1 MKELQAGIRLVQEKS
16 IQLNRHPIF
25 KKRAREPKAVK
36 ALPKQVS
43 NQKRPLVSFPVR
55 SHLGVL
61 RQRTSEGWRRLE
73 SQAKRINQLS
83 GELAAAMLEF
93 KAIASEINQD
103 WRAIQA
109 IQKSSNT
116 TDICKYCNVAVPH
129 VETKP
134 DGSFLLLLKP
144 VDLFQ
149 AEREAALLAQTLR
162 QRTRKKRGHQR
173 KEEG

>member
-1 MKELQAGIRLVQEKS
+1 MKELQTGIRLVQEQPT
-16 IQLNRHPIF
+16 QLNRHLIF
-25 KKRAREPKAVK
+25 KKKAMQPKAVK
-36 ALPKQVS
+36 SLPKQVS

-55 SHLGVL
+55 SHLEVL

-83 GELAAAMLEF
+83 AELETAMLEL

-109 IQKSSNT
+109 IQKSSNRA
-116 TDICKYCNVAVPH
+116 DICKYCSVTVPH
-129 VETKP
+129 VQTKP

-149 AEREAALLAQTLR
+149 AERDAALLAQTLR
-162 QRTRKKRGHQR
+162 QRSRKKRGRHGT
-173 KEEG
+173 KH

>member
-25 KKRAREPKAVK
+25 KKKVREPKAVK
-36 ALPKQVS
+36 ALPTQVS
-43 NQKRPLVSFPVR
+43 NQKRPIVSFPFR
-55 SHLGVL
+55 SHLEVL
-61 RQRTSEGWRRLE
+61 RQRNSEGWRRLE

-83 GELAAAMLEF
+83 GELETAMLEF
-93 KAIASEINQD
+93 KAIASEINPD

-109 IQKSSNT
+109 IQKSSNNA
-116 TDICKYCNVAVPH
+116 DICKYCKVAVPH
-129 VETKP
+129 VQTKP

-149 AEREAALLAQTLR
+149 AEREATLLAQTLR
-162 QRTRKKRGHQR
+162 QRSRKNRGRHDA
-173 KEEG
+173 KP

>member
-1 MKELQAGIRLVQEKS
+1 MKELQPGIRLVQEKPT
-16 IQLNRHPIF
+16 QLKRHPIVQ
-25 KKRAREPKAVK
+25 KKAMRPKAVK
-36 ALPKQVS
+36 SLPKQVS

-73 SQAKRINQLS
+73 SQAKLINQLS
-83 GELAAAMLEF
+83 GELETAMLEF
-93 KAIASEINQD
+93 KAIASEINLD

-109 IQKSSNT
+109 IQKSPNSA
-116 TDICKYCNVAVPH
+116 DICKYCNVAVPH
-129 VETKP
+129 VETKT

-149 AEREAALLAQTLR
+149 AERDAALLAQTLR
-162 QRTRKKRGHQR
+162 QRSRKKRGRHGT
-173 KEEG
+173 KH

>member
-16 IQLNRHPIF
+16 IQLNRHPIL
-25 KKRAREPKAVK
+25 KKRVKEPKAVK

-43 NQKRPLVSFPVR
+43 HQKRPMVSFPVR

-61 RQRTSEGWRRLE
+61 RQRTSEGWRHLE

-83 GELAAAMLEF
+83 GELEAAMLEF
-93 KAIASEINQD
+93 KAIASEINPD

-109 IQKSSNT
+109 IQKSSHG
-116 TDICKYCNVAVPH
+116 TDICKYCNVAVPQ

-149 AEREAALLAQTLR
+149 SEREAALLAQTLR
-162 QRTRKKRGHQR
+162 QRTRKKRGRQ
-173 KEEG
+173 KEG